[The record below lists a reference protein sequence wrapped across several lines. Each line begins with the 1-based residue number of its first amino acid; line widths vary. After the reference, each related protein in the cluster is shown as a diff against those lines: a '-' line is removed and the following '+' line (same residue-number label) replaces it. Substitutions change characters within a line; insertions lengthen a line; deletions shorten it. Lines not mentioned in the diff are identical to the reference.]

1 MSINGEQSR
10 GYNGYSQYAPLDKQ
24 ALINSANFI
33 VNNMKMN
40 PKVENLHIVQDN
52 NNINEDGIMN
62 TNYGYNYQQQQYPQF
77 AQTNIY
83 NQQQYQQPTYYQ
95 QPMYNQQQYQQ
106 PMYNQQQYQQPMYQ
120 NTNMQSAITN
130 DYSDMDGDAMCS
142 FAMRKHI
149 TEYGNDYTMDRQ
161 LDERGN
167 LKRSNDIKVT
177 IDKSKIRYIE
187 EPEEQEE
194 EFEYDDD
201 PIDYNCYEGYTSI
214 SSLFKNLLPK
224 GANNTKTTSKNS
236 FGLDKVFFTKE
247 SEQSYHEQQK
257 EMMLDYTSNDSGF
270 NTSLFMPKMFD
281 FRKER
286 QMREEYQQQ
295 CTPQQPIQ
303 MQNVVAEQY
312 TQQPGST
319 AKFDNHAYSYIEKKN
334 SLYSSNNTEKI
345 KNKCLNIIGR
355 YRTFGPQSGVS
366 LEDLYAAYHTLNYGR
381 SGLNFP
387 NAIDDYVNQIEGKTT
402 TYVNEAFPVQG
413 ENFVFDPEKVKNDP
427 NRVIVPT
434 KFTEEPEEKEYKPR
448 SIKSLFSN
456 LIPKKSLVSSDNFE
470 DEEIKYD
477 TNNHGDLNKL
487 QEELGIE
494 HFNQNTNS
502 NTNLN
507 TQIFDKFNNT
517 GYNQI
522 APRYKTMYE
531 IQQEN
536 KERMEQQ
543 KMINKLTAN
552 CMKYFGID
560 PNQPVKEKEVNKLTD
575 EQVIL
580 LNEMIAMNLRKEEMD
595 YAKFNTQ
602 VVKQKQI
609 AYHNDIRDTFLAYFD
624 GGEDVFD
631 FFENA
636 GDLYEDIQK
645 EKEWME
651 EHKRKINCRR
661 SEEEEIRIR
670 QELGMP
676 LPHEKVLLDAGIKLV
691 PGMTISADGTLNVN
705 APDFI
710 KKKYEARRKEYEAR
724 KEEFIKLTEAKP
736 RELEKK
742 RNFFR
747 VRHKGIIDRRC

>member
-1 MSINGEQSR
+1 M
-10 GYNGYSQYAPLDKQ
+10 
-24 ALINSANFI
+24 
-33 VNNMKMN
+33 
-40 PKVENLHIVQDN
+40 
-52 NNINEDGIMN
+52 
-62 TNYGYNYQQQQYPQF
+62 
-77 AQTNIY
+77 
-83 NQQQYQQPTYYQ
+83 
-95 QPMYNQQQYQQ
+95 
-106 PMYNQQQYQQPMYQ
+106 
-120 NTNMQSAITN
+120 
-130 DYSDMDGDAMCS
+130 
-142 FAMRKHI
+142 
-149 TEYGNDYTMDRQ
+149 
-161 LDERGN
+161 
-167 LKRSNDIKVT
+167 
-177 IDKSKIRYIE
+177 
-187 EPEEQEE
+187 
-194 EFEYDDD
+194 
-201 PIDYNCYEGYTSI
+201 
-214 SSLFKNLLPK
+214 
-224 GANNTKTTSKNS
+224 
-236 FGLDKVFFTKE
+236 
-247 SEQSYHEQQK
+247 
-257 EMMLDYTSNDSGF
+257 F
-270 NTSLFMPKMFD
+270 N
-281 FRKER
+281 
-286 QMREEYQQQ
+286 
-295 CTPQQPIQ
+295 
-303 MQNVVAEQY
+303 
-312 TQQPGST
+312 
-319 AKFDNHAYSYIEKKN
+319 
-334 SLYSSNNTEKI
+334 
-345 KNKCLNIIGR
+345 
-355 YRTFGPQSGVS
+355 
-366 LEDLYAAYHTLNYGR
+366 
-381 SGLNFP
+381 
-387 NAIDDYVNQIEGKTT
+387 
-402 TYVNEAFPVQG
+402 
-413 ENFVFDPEKVKNDP
+413 
-427 NRVIVPT
+427 
-434 KFTEEPEEKEYKPR
+434 
-448 SIKSLFSN
+448 
-456 LIPKKSLVSSDNFE
+456 
-470 DEEIKYD
+470 
-477 TNNHGDLNKL
+477 
-487 QEELGIE
+487 
-494 HFNQNTNS
+494 
-502 NTNLN
+502 
-507 TQIFDKFNNT
+507 KFNNT

-522 APRYKTMYE
+522 APRYKTIYE

-560 PNQPVKEKEVNKLTD
+560 PNQPVEEKEVNKLTD

-636 GDLYEDIQK
+636 GDLYEDIKK